1 MALAMTKVAL
11 ITGAARGIGRAIA
24 LRLADDG
31 LDVAVNDRSS
41 SPELDDLV
49 REIKSKGRR
58 SLAVPADVS
67 LEPEVEKSVR
77 KVVQDLGSLD
87 VMVAN
92 AGIVSFEPLLDTT
105 VENFDRLMAVNA
117 RGTMLCYKHAA
128 KQMIAQAR
136 GGRIIGACSVA
147 GKQAHVADPT
157 YSATKFAVRGLTQ
170 AAALELGKYGITVN
184 AYAPGIVE
192 TPMIAK
198 TRARFGPDALSGFIA
213 STVVNRLG
221 TPEEIAGLVSYL
233 ASNGSGFVTGQ
244 SISINGGSFFD

>member
-1 MALAMTKVAL
+1 MALARTKVAL

-41 SPELDDLV
+41 SPELDGLV

-92 AGIVSFEPLLDTT
+92 VGIVSFEPFLDTT

-117 RGTMLCYKHAA
+117 RGIMLCYKHAA

-136 GGRIIGACSVA
+136 GGRII
-147 GKQAHVADPT
+147 
-157 YSATKFAVRGLTQ
+157 
-170 AAALELGKYGITVN
+170 ALELGKYGITVN

-192 TPMIAK
+192 TPMLAEAK
-198 TRARFGPDALSGFIA
+198 ARFGPDAPSHWIA
-213 STVVNRLG
+213 STVVNRIG